1 MKLHSSTHTS
11 WKNVSDKWIYT
22 THMQKAIPNPKSK
35 IQNPKFYQLGC
46 VVLSSS
52 SLAAVII
59 GLGGTSAFAQITI
72 QSTGTLSGTI
82 QLPSINPNFNQSTT
96 RVDTDD
102 TGTYS
107 RNLGSRNSPNYVPVY
122 KSDYVQ
128 MRTRSDGSLH
138 YFVDFKGIPIVSF
151 NGVLTSPILSGG
163 ELTPYKYQGR
173 LAGTTFQGV
182 VQDEFNLTKALYTG
196 TVTDPNTGNQ
206 YQGTF
211 EVSGYGVRYSDRNGG
226 ATPTVFDFKSD
237 IPGSPKVTSL
247 EMTNSPLAR
256 LTIKVPATATL
267 ITPTPV
273 IGGGSTPT
281 PPSVIGGGST
291 PTPPPVVGGG
301 STPTPPP
308 VVGGGS
314 TPTPPSVI
322 GGGSTPTPPPVIGGG
337 STPTPPPVIGGGS
350 TPTPPPVIG
359 GGSTPTPPPVIGGGS
374 TPTPPPV
381 VNDSSAIA
389 PPPVVSDV
397 SAIAPPPVVSDVS
410 AIASPITTTYTLG
423 ANSPSLS
430 TTPNIEFSSG
440 NSLEVNQ
447 VVVNPETLAQTTC
460 LQDYTNS
467 CTIPTLPKQAIGPR
481 SRVLLR

>member
-1 MKLHSSTHTS
+1 MKLHSST
-11 WKNVSDKWIYT
+11 K
-22 THMQKAIPNPKSK
+22 
-35 IQNPKFYQLGC
+35 LGC

-59 GLGGTSAFAQITI
+59 ASSGTSAFAQITI

-82 QLPSINPNFNQSTT
+82 QLPSINPNFNGSTT

-107 RNLGSRNSPNYVPVY
+107 RNLGTKNNPNYVPVY
-122 KSDYVQ
+122 KSGYVKVQ
-128 MRTRSDGSLH
+128 TRSDGSLH

-151 NGVLTSPILSGG
+151 NGLLNSPILSGG

-256 LTIKVPATATL
+256 ITIKVPANATL

-273 IGGGSTPT
+273 GGGSTPT
-281 PPSVIGGGST
+281 PT
-291 PTPPPVVGGG
+291 PVPVVSGD
-301 STPTPPP
+301 
-308 VVGGGS
+308 
-314 TPTPPSVI
+314 
-322 GGGSTPTPPPVIGGG
+322 STPTPPPVISGG
-337 STPTPPPVIGGGS
+337 STPIPPLVVGSNTPTSEPVASVGS
-350 TPTPPPVIG
+350 TLT
-359 GGSTPTPPPVIGGGS
+359 SA
-374 TPTPPPV
+374 PV
-381 VNDSSAIA
+381 VSDSSAIA
-389 PPPVVSDV
+389 
-397 SAIAPPPVVSDVS
+397 
-410 AIASPITTTYTLG
+410 SPTPTTYTS
-423 ANSPSLS
+423 ASNSSSLS
-430 TTPNIEFSSG
+430 TTPNMEFSSG
-440 NSLEVNQ
+440 NSLEANQ
-447 VVVNPETLAQTTC
+447 VVVNPATLAQAAC
-460 LQDYTNS
+460 SQDSINS
-467 CTIPTLPKQAIGPR
+467 CTIPASPKQAIGPR
-481 SRVLLR
+481 SRVLVR

>member
-1 MKLHSSTHTS
+1 MKLNSS
-11 WKNVSDKWIYT
+11 V
-22 THMQKAIPNPKSK
+22 
-35 IQNPKFYQLGC
+35 QLGC
-46 VVLSSS
+46 VLVSSS

-82 QLPSINPNFNQSTT
+82 QLPRNNPNFNQSIT

-107 RNLGSRNSPNYVPVY
+107 RNLGTKNNPNYVPIY

-128 MRTRSDGSLH
+128 VKTRADGSLH

-163 ELTPYKYQGR
+163 ELTPYKYQGQ

-211 EVSGYGVRYSDRNGG
+211 EVSGYGVRYSNRNGA

-237 IPGSPKVTSL
+237 LPGSPKVTSL

-256 LTIKVPATATL
+256 IEIKVPATATL
-267 ITPTPV
+267 ITPTPSTAN
-273 IGGGSTPT
+273 GS
-281 PPSVIGGGST
+281 I
-291 PTPPPVVGGG
+291 
-301 STPTPPP
+301 
-308 VVGGGS
+308 
-314 TPTPPSVI
+314 
-322 GGGSTPTPPPVIGGG
+322 PTPPPVINGG
-337 STPTPPPVIGGGS
+337 SIPTPPPVINGGS
-350 TPTPPPVIG
+350 TLIPPSVI
-359 GGSTPTPPPVIGGGS
+359 
-374 TPTPPPV
+374 
-381 VNDSSAIA
+381 DSSAIA
-389 PPPVVSDV
+389 PTPIVDGGSTLTVAPIVDGSSTLTVAPIVDGGSTLTVAPIVNSGSTLIVAPVVDSG
-397 SAIAPPPVVSDVS
+397 SAIISSTPTSGS
-410 AIASPITTTYTLG
+410 
-423 ANSPSLS
+423 NSPSLS

-440 NSLEVNQ
+440 NFLEVNQ
-447 VVVNPETLAQTTC
+447 VVVNRATLAQPAC
-460 LQDYTNS
+460 SQDSANN
-467 CTIPTLPKQAIGPR
+467 CTIPTSPKQVIGPR

>member
-1 MKLHSSTHTS
+1 MKLYSLT
-11 WKNVSDKWIYT
+11 K
-22 THMQKAIPNPKSK
+22 
-35 IQNPKFYQLGC
+35 LGC
-46 VVLSSS
+46 VVLSS

-59 GLGGTSAFAQITI
+59 GLAETSAFAQITI

-82 QLPSINPNFNQSTT
+82 QLPSINPNFNGSTT
-96 RVDTDD
+96 RVDTDN

-107 RNLGSRNSPNYVPVY
+107 RNLGTNNNPNYVPVY
-122 KSDYVQ
+122 KSGYVQ
-128 MRTRSDGSLH
+128 VRTRSDGSLN

-151 NGVLTSPILSGG
+151 NGVLTSPLLSAG

-256 LTIKVPATATL
+256 ITIKVPATATL

-273 IGGGSTPT
+273 SGGGTA
-281 PPSVIGGGST
+281 
-291 PTPPPVVGGG
+291 
-301 STPTPPP
+301 
-308 VVGGGS
+308 
-314 TPTPPSVI
+314 
-322 GGGSTPTPPPVIGGG
+322 TPPPVISGG
-337 STPTPPPVIGGGS
+337 SMPTPT
-350 TPTPPPVIG
+350 
-359 GGSTPTPPPVIGGGS
+359 
-374 TPTPPPV
+374 
-381 VNDSSAIA
+381 
-389 PPPVVSDV
+389 PVVSDG
-397 SAIAPPPVVSDVS
+397 S
-410 AIASPITTTYTLG
+410 AIASPTPTTSISG
-423 ANSPSLS
+423 SNSPSPS
-430 TTPNIEFSSG
+430 TTPNMELSNG

-447 VVVNPETLAQTTC
+447 VVVNPATLAKTPC
-460 LQDYTNS
+460 PKDFVDS
-467 CTIPTLPKQAIGPR
+467 CTRPSSPKQAIGPR

>member
-1 MKLHSSTHTS
+1 MKLHSST
-11 WKNVSDKWIYT
+11 
-22 THMQKAIPNPKSK
+22 
-35 IQNPKFYQLGC
+35 QLGC
-46 VVLSSS
+46 AIVSNSC
-52 SLAAVII
+52 LAAVMIA
-59 GLGGTSAFAQITI
+59 LGGTSALAQITI

-82 QLPSINPNFNQSTT
+82 QLPSINPNFNQSIT

-107 RNLGSRNSPNYVPVY
+107 RNLGTKNNPNYVPVY

-128 MRTRSDGSLH
+128 VRTRNDGSLH
-138 YFVDFKGIPIVSF
+138 YYVDFKGIPIVSF
-151 NGVLTSPILSGG
+151 NGVLTSPILSEG
-163 ELTPYKYQGR
+163 ELTPYKYQGQ

-237 IPGSPKVTSL
+237 LPGSPKVTSL
-247 EMTNSPLAR
+247 EMTNSPLAK

-273 IGGGSTPT
+273 
-281 PPSVIGGGST
+281 
-291 PTPPPVVGGG
+291 VGGG

-308 VVGGGS
+308 VVGGD
-314 TPTPPSVI
+314 
-322 GGGSTPTPPPVIGGG
+322 STPTPPPVISGG
-337 STPTPPPVIGGGS
+337 STPIPPLVIDGGS
-350 TPTPPPVIG
+350 TLTVTPIVD
-359 GGSTPTPPPVIGGGS
+359 GGSTLTVAPVVDGGS
-374 TPTPPPV
+374 TFTV
-381 VNDSSAIA
+381 A
-389 PPPVVSDV
+389 PIVDGG
-397 SAIAPPPVVSDVS
+397 S
-410 AIASPITTTYTLG
+410 AIASSTPTTYTSG
-423 ANSPSLS
+423 SNSPSLS

-447 VVVNPETLAQTTC
+447 VVVNPATLAQPAC
-460 LQDYTNS
+460 SQDSANN
-467 CTIPTLPKQAIGPR
+467 CTIPTSPKQAIGPR

>member
-1 MKLHSSTHTS
+1 MKLNSFT
-11 WKNVSDKWIYT
+11 K
-22 THMQKAIPNPKSK
+22 
-35 IQNPKFYQLGC
+35 LGC
-46 VVLSSS
+46 VVVSSS
-52 SLAAVII
+52 SLAAAFI

-107 RNLGSRNSPNYVPVY
+107 RNLGTNNNPNYVPVY

-128 MRTRSDGSLH
+128 VRTRGDGSLH

-151 NGVLTSPILSGG
+151 NGVLTSPILSEG

-196 TVTDPNTGNQ
+196 IVTDPNTGNQ

-256 LTIKVPATATL
+256 IIIKVPATATL
-267 ITPTPV
+267 ITPTP
-273 IGGGSTPT
+273 PT
-281 PPSVIGGGST
+281 TGGST
-291 PTPPPVVGGG
+291 PTPPPPTTG
-301 STPTPPP
+301 S
-308 VVGGGS
+308 
-314 TPTPPSVI
+314 
-322 GGGSTPTPPPVIGGG
+322 STPTPPPVISGGSIPIPPLVIDGG
-337 STPTPPPVIGGGS
+337 STPTPTPVISSGS
-350 TPTPPPVIG
+350 TPTP
-359 GGSTPTPPPVIGGGS
+359 
-374 TPTPPPV
+374 
-381 VNDSSAIA
+381 A
-389 PPPVVSDV
+389 PVVSGG
-397 SAIAPPPVVSDVS
+397 S
-410 AIASPITTTYTLG
+410 AIASSTPTTYTSG
-423 ANSPSLS
+423 SNSPSLS
-430 TTPNIEFSSG
+430 TTPNMEFSSG
-440 NSLEVNQ
+440 NSLEINQ
-447 VVVNPETLAQTTC
+447 VVINPATLAQAACSQDSAKTCTT
-460 LQDYTNS
+460 
-467 CTIPTLPKQAIGPR
+467 PTSPKQAIGPR

>member
-1 MKLHSSTHTS
+1 MKLNSFT
-11 WKNVSDKWIYT
+11 K
-22 THMQKAIPNPKSK
+22 
-35 IQNPKFYQLGC
+35 LGC
-46 VVLSSS
+46 VVVSSS
-52 SLAAVII
+52 SLAAAFI

-107 RNLGSRNSPNYVPVY
+107 RNLGTNNNPNYVPVY

-128 MRTRSDGSLH
+128 VRTRGDGSLH

-151 NGVLTSPILSGG
+151 NGVLTSPILSEG

-196 TVTDPNTGNQ
+196 IVTDPNTGNQ

-256 LTIKVPATATL
+256 IIIKVPATATL
-267 ITPTPV
+267 ITPTP
-273 IGGGSTPT
+273 PT
-281 PPSVIGGGST
+281 TGGST
-291 PTPPPVVGGG
+291 PTPPPPTTG
-301 STPTPPP
+301 S
-308 VVGGGS
+308 
-314 TPTPPSVI
+314 
-322 GGGSTPTPPPVIGGG
+322 STPTPPPVISGGSIPIPPLVIDSG
-337 STPTPPPVIGGGS
+337 STPTPTPVISSGS
-350 TPTPPPVIG
+350 TPTP
-359 GGSTPTPPPVIGGGS
+359 
-374 TPTPPPV
+374 
-381 VNDSSAIA
+381 A
-389 PPPVVSDV
+389 PVVSGG
-397 SAIAPPPVVSDVS
+397 S
-410 AIASPITTTYTLG
+410 AIASSTPTTYTSG
-423 ANSPSLS
+423 SNSPSLS
-430 TTPNIEFSSG
+430 TTPNMEFSSG
-440 NSLEVNQ
+440 NSLEINQ
-447 VVVNPETLAQTTC
+447 VVINPATLAQAACSQDSAKTCTT
-460 LQDYTNS
+460 
-467 CTIPTLPKQAIGPR
+467 PTSPKQAIGPR

>member
-1 MKLHSSTHTS
+1 MKLNSFT
-11 WKNVSDKWIYT
+11 K
-22 THMQKAIPNPKSK
+22 
-35 IQNPKFYQLGC
+35 LGC
-46 VVLSSS
+46 VVVSSS
-52 SLAAVII
+52 SLAAAFI

-107 RNLGSRNSPNYVPVY
+107 RNLGTNNNPNYVPVY

-128 MRTRSDGSLH
+128 VRTRGDGSLH

-151 NGVLTSPILSGG
+151 NGVLTSPILSEG

-196 TVTDPNTGNQ
+196 IVTDPNTGNQ

-256 LTIKVPATATL
+256 ITIKVPATATL
-267 ITPTPV
+267 ITPTP
-273 IGGGSTPT
+273 PT
-281 PPSVIGGGST
+281 TGGST
-291 PTPPPVVGGG
+291 PTPPPPTTG
-301 STPTPPP
+301 S
-308 VVGGGS
+308 
-314 TPTPPSVI
+314 
-322 GGGSTPTPPPVIGGG
+322 STPTPPPVISVGSTPIPPLVIDGG
-337 STPTPPPVIGGGS
+337 STPTPTPVISSGSTPTPAPVVNGGS
-350 TPTPPPVIG
+350 TPTP
-359 GGSTPTPPPVIGGGS
+359 
-374 TPTPPPV
+374 
-381 VNDSSAIA
+381 A
-389 PPPVVSDV
+389 PVVSGG
-397 SAIAPPPVVSDVS
+397 S
-410 AIASPITTTYTLG
+410 AIASSTPTTYTSG
-423 ANSPSLS
+423 SNSPSLS
-430 TTPNIEFSSG
+430 TTPNMEFSSG
-440 NSLEVNQ
+440 NSLEINQ
-447 VVVNPETLAQTTC
+447 VVVNPATLAQAACSQDSAKTCTT
-460 LQDYTNS
+460 
-467 CTIPTLPKQAIGPR
+467 PTSPKQAIGPR